1 MAWGREEMA
10 ARAARELRDGQ
21 YVNLGIG
28 LPTLIPNH
36 LQAGVEVVLESEN
49 GILGTGPYPT
59 EDQVDPDLINAG
71 KETVTVLPG
80 ASFFDSALSFS
91 MIRGGHIDVAV
102 LGAMQVSEKGDLA
115 NWAIPGK
122 MITGIGGAMDLV
134 HGARTVIVVD
144 DPHGQGRLAEDP
156 HRVRAAADRQGVRGP
171 DHHRPGCARRDRR
184 RTGARGVRT
193 RCDRRRDHRQDR
205 RQADRNGGP
214 EVKHVYIAD
223 AVRTPIGR
231 YNGGLASVRPDDLAA
246 HTIRELLAHTPN
258 LDPSRI
264 EDVYFGNANGA
275 GEENRNVAR
284 MAALLAGLP
293 TGVPGVTVNRLCAS
307 GLEAVIQ
314 AARAI
319 AVGDASIA
327 LAGGVESMTR
337 APYVLPKSD
346 RPFPAGHAE
355 LYSTT
360 LGWRM
365 VNPRMDPQWTI
376 PLGESAELIAD
387 KHKISREQQD
397 EFALASHRKAAKA
410 QSEGLFGAELVPVP
424 VPQRKGDP
432 LPFAADECVRPDASL
447 AAMAKLRP
455 SFRTEHSTVTA
466 GNASPL
472 NDGAAALLLMDEAGL
487 KATGREPL
495 ARVSATGVSA
505 LDPHYFGL
513 APVEAVNRALA
524 KAGRTFADLDVLELN
539 EAFAAQ
545 VLGCLA
551 EWPEFDSAI
560 LNPRG
565 GAIALGHPLGAS
577 GARLAG
583 TVAHQLA
590 RRGSGTGIATLCIG
604 VGQGLALVLER

>member
-1 MAWGREEMA
+1 MK
-10 ARAARELRDGQ
+10 DV
-21 YVNLGIG
+21 YV
-28 LPTLIPNH
+28 
-36 LQAGVEVVLESEN
+36 V
-49 GILGTGPYPT
+49 
-59 EDQVDPDLINAG
+59 
-71 KETVTVLPG
+71 
-80 ASFFDSALSFS
+80 
-91 MIRGGHIDVAV
+91 
-102 LGAMQVSEKGDLA
+102 
-115 NWAIPGK
+115 
-122 MITGIGGAMDLV
+122 
-134 HGARTVIVVD
+134 
-144 DPHGQGRLAEDP
+144 
-156 HRVRAAADRQGVRGP
+156 
-171 DHHRPGCARRDRR
+171 
-184 RTGARGVRT
+184 
-193 RCDRRRDHRQDR
+193 
-205 RQADRNGGP
+205 
-214 EVKHVYIAD
+214 D
-223 AVRTPIGR
+223 AVRTPFGK
-231 YNGGLASVRPDDLAA
+231 YNGSLAGVRPDDLAA
-246 HTIRELLAHTPN
+246 HAVRELLARTPS

-293 TGVPGVTVNRLCAS
+293 TSVPGVTVNRLCAS

-314 AARAI
+314 AARAV
-319 AVGDASIA
+319 AAGDASIV

-387 KHKISREQQD
+387 KHKIGREQQD
-397 EFALASHRKAAKA
+397 EFALASHRKAAQA
-410 QSEGLFGAELVPVP
+410 QADGLFDVELAPVP

-432 LPFAADECVRPDASL
+432 VDFAADECVRPGASL
-447 AAMAKLRP
+447 EAMAKLKP
-455 SFRTEHSTVTA
+455 SFRKTDGTVTA

-472 NDGAAALLLMDEAGL
+472 NDGAAALLLVDEEGL

-495 ARVSATGVSA
+495 ARISATGVSA
-505 LDPHYFGL
+505 NDPQYFGL

-545 VLGCLA
+545 VLGCVA
-551 EWPEFDSAI
+551 EWPEFDPAV
-560 LNPRG
+560 LNPQG

-590 RRGSGTGIATLCIG
+590 RKGGGTGVATLCIG
-604 VGQGLALVLER
+604 VGQGLALVLDR

>member
-1 MAWGREEMA
+1 M
-10 ARAARELRDGQ
+10 
-21 YVNLGIG
+21 N
-28 LPTLIPNH
+28 P
-36 LQAGVEVVLESEN
+36 
-49 GILGTGPYPT
+49 
-59 EDQVDPDLINAG
+59 
-71 KETVTVLPG
+71 
-80 ASFFDSALSFS
+80 
-91 MIRGGHIDVAV
+91 
-102 LGAMQVSEKGDLA
+102 
-115 NWAIPGK
+115 
-122 MITGIGGAMDLV
+122 
-134 HGARTVIVVD
+134 
-144 DPHGQGRLAEDP
+144 
-156 HRVRAAADRQGVRGP
+156 
-171 DHHRPGCARRDRR
+171 
-184 RTGARGVRT
+184 
-193 RCDRRRDHRQDR
+193 
-205 RQADRNGGP
+205 
-214 EVKHVYIAD
+214 VYIVD

-231 YNGGLASVRPDDLAA
+231 YSGGLASVRPDDLAA
-246 HTIRELLAHTPN
+246 HALRELLARTPH

-275 GEENRNVAR
+275 GEENRNVGR

-293 TGVPGVTVNRLCAS
+293 TSVPGVTVNRLCAS

-327 LAGGVESMTR
+327 VAGGVESMTR

-346 RPFPAGHAE
+346 RPFPAGHTE

-365 VNPRMDPQWTI
+365 VNPAMNPEWTI

-397 EFALASHRKAAKA
+397 EFALASHQKATKA
-410 QSEGLFGAELVPVP
+410 QAAGLFDGEIAPVAIP
-424 VPQRKGDP
+424 RRKGDP
-432 LPFAADECVRPDASL
+432 VLFAADESVRADASL
-447 AAMAKLRP
+447 AAMAKLKP
-455 SFRTEHSTVTA
+455 SFRPENGTVTA

-472 NDGAAALLLMDEAGL
+472 NDGAAALLLVDEEGL

-505 LDPHYFGL
+505 IDPQYFGL

-524 KAGRTFADLDVLELN
+524 KAGKGFDDLSVLELN

-545 VLGCLA
+545 VLGCVA

-560 LNPRG
+560 LNPQG
-565 GAIALGHPLGAS
+565 GAISLGHPLGAS

-590 RRGSGTGIATLCIG
+590 RQGTGVGVATLCIG

>member
-1 MAWGREEMA
+1 MK
-10 ARAARELRDGQ
+10 D
-21 YVNLGIG
+21 
-28 LPTLIPNH
+28 
-36 LQAGVEVVLESEN
+36 
-49 GILGTGPYPT
+49 
-59 EDQVDPDLINAG
+59 
-71 KETVTVLPG
+71 
-80 ASFFDSALSFS
+80 
-91 MIRGGHIDVAV
+91 
-102 LGAMQVSEKGDLA
+102 
-115 NWAIPGK
+115 
-122 MITGIGGAMDLV
+122 
-134 HGARTVIVVD
+134 
-144 DPHGQGRLAEDP
+144 
-156 HRVRAAADRQGVRGP
+156 
-171 DHHRPGCARRDRR
+171 
-184 RTGARGVRT
+184 
-193 RCDRRRDHRQDR
+193 
-205 RQADRNGGP
+205 
-214 EVKHVYIAD
+214 VYIVD
-223 AVRTPIGR
+223 AVRTPIGK

-246 HTIRELLAHTPN
+246 HAIRELLARTPD
-258 LDPSRI
+258 LDPARI
-264 EDVYFGNANGA
+264 EDVYLGNANGA

-293 TGVPGVTVNRLCAS
+293 TSVPGVTVNRLCAS
-307 GLEAVIQ
+307 GLEAVVQ

-337 APYVLPKSD
+337 APYVLPKND
-346 RPFPAGHAE
+346 RPFPTGHTE

-397 EFALASHRKAAKA
+397 AYALTSHHKAAKA
-410 QSEGLFGAELVPVP
+410 QQEGLFDPEITPVP
-424 VPQRKGDP
+424 IPQRKGDP
-432 LPFAADECVRPDASL
+432 VNFAADESVRPDTSPTAMASL
-447 AAMAKLRP
+447 KP
-455 SFRTEHSTVTA
+455 SFRTENGTVTA

-472 NDGAAALLLMDEAGL
+472 NDGAAALLLTDEKGL

-495 ARVSATGVSA
+495 ARIRATGVSA
-505 LDPHYFGL
+505 TDPQYFGL
-513 APVEAVNRALA
+513 APVEAVTRALA
-524 KAGRTFADLDVLELN
+524 KAGKTFADLSVLELN

-551 EWPEFDSAI
+551 EWPEFDPQV
-560 LNPRG
+560 LNPHG

-590 RRGSGTGIATLCIG
+590 RKGTGVGVATLCIG

>member
-1 MAWGREEMA
+1 MS
-10 ARAARELRDGQ
+10 
-21 YVNLGIG
+21 NG
-28 LPTLIPNH
+28 L
-36 LQAGVEVVLESEN
+36 
-49 GILGTGPYPT
+49 
-59 EDQVDPDLINAG
+59 
-71 KETVTVLPG
+71 
-80 ASFFDSALSFS
+80 
-91 MIRGGHIDVAV
+91 
-102 LGAMQVSEKGDLA
+102 
-115 NWAIPGK
+115 
-122 MITGIGGAMDLV
+122 
-134 HGARTVIVVD
+134 RTVYVV
-144 DPHGQGRLAEDP
+144 
-156 HRVRAAADRQGVRGP
+156 
-171 DHHRPGCARRDRR
+171 
-184 RTGARGVRT
+184 
-193 RCDRRRDHRQDR
+193 
-205 RQADRNGGP
+205 
-214 EVKHVYIAD
+214 D

-246 HTIRELLAHTPN
+246 HAIRELLARTPA

-264 EDVYFGNANGA
+264 EDVYVGNANGA

-293 TGVPGVTVNRLCAS
+293 TSVPGVTVNRLCAS

-319 AVGDASIA
+319 AVGDASVA
-327 LAGGVESMTR
+327 VAGGVESMTR

-397 EFALASHRKAAKA
+397 EFALNSHRKAAKA
-410 QSEGLFGAELVPVP
+410 QDEGLFDAELAPVTL
-424 VPQRKGDP
+424 PQRKGDP
-432 LPFAADECVRPDASL
+432 VVFAADECVRPDASL
-447 AAMAKLRP
+447 QAMARLKP
-455 SFRTEHSTVTA
+455 SFRTENGTVTA

-472 NDGAAALLLMDEAGL
+472 NDGAAALLLVDEEGL

-495 ARVSATGVSA
+495 ARVSTTGVSA
-505 LDPHYFGL
+505 IDPHYFGL

-524 KAGRTFADLDVLELN
+524 KAGKGFGDLCVLELN

-545 VLGCLA
+545 VLGCVA
-551 EWPEFDSAI
+551 EWPEFDPAI
-560 LNPRG
+560 LNPQG

-590 RRGSGTGIATLCIG
+590 RRGSGTGVATLCIG

>member
-1 MAWGREEMA
+1 MK
-10 ARAARELRDGQ
+10 DV
-21 YVNLGIG
+21 YV
-28 LPTLIPNH
+28 
-36 LQAGVEVVLESEN
+36 V
-49 GILGTGPYPT
+49 
-59 EDQVDPDLINAG
+59 
-71 KETVTVLPG
+71 
-80 ASFFDSALSFS
+80 
-91 MIRGGHIDVAV
+91 
-102 LGAMQVSEKGDLA
+102 
-115 NWAIPGK
+115 
-122 MITGIGGAMDLV
+122 
-134 HGARTVIVVD
+134 
-144 DPHGQGRLAEDP
+144 
-156 HRVRAAADRQGVRGP
+156 
-171 DHHRPGCARRDRR
+171 
-184 RTGARGVRT
+184 
-193 RCDRRRDHRQDR
+193 
-205 RQADRNGGP
+205 
-214 EVKHVYIAD
+214 D
-223 AVRTPIGR
+223 AVRTPFGK
-231 YNGGLASVRPDDLAA
+231 YNGSLAGVRPDDLAA
-246 HTIRELLAHTPN
+246 HAVRELLGRTPA
-258 LDPSRI
+258 LDPARI

-293 TGVPGVTVNRLCAS
+293 TTVPGVTVNRLCAS
-307 GLEAVIQ
+307 GLEAVVQ

-346 RPFPAGHAE
+346 RPFPAGHTE

-365 VNPRMDPQWTI
+365 TNPRMDPQWTI

-397 EFALASHRKAAKA
+397 EFALASHHKAARA
-410 QSEGLFGAELVPVP
+410 QADGLLDVELAPVP

-432 LPFAADECVRPDASL
+432 VDFATDECVRPTASL
-447 AAMAKLRP
+447 EAMTELKP
-455 SFRTEHSTVTA
+455 SFRKTDGTVTA

-472 NDGAAALLLMDEAGL
+472 NDGAAALLLVDDEGL

-495 ARVSATGVSA
+495 ARIRATGVSA
-505 LDPHYFGL
+505 TDPHWFGL

-545 VLGCLA
+545 VLGCVA
-551 EWPEFDSAI
+551 EWPEFDPAI
-560 LNPRG
+560 LNPQG

-583 TVAHQLA
+583 TIAHQLA
-590 RRGSGTGIATLCIG
+590 RKGSGTGIATLCIG
-604 VGQGLALVLER
+604 VGQGLALVLDR

>member
-1 MAWGREEMA
+1 MK
-10 ARAARELRDGQ
+10 D
-21 YVNLGIG
+21 
-28 LPTLIPNH
+28 
-36 LQAGVEVVLESEN
+36 
-49 GILGTGPYPT
+49 
-59 EDQVDPDLINAG
+59 
-71 KETVTVLPG
+71 
-80 ASFFDSALSFS
+80 
-91 MIRGGHIDVAV
+91 
-102 LGAMQVSEKGDLA
+102 
-115 NWAIPGK
+115 
-122 MITGIGGAMDLV
+122 
-134 HGARTVIVVD
+134 
-144 DPHGQGRLAEDP
+144 
-156 HRVRAAADRQGVRGP
+156 
-171 DHHRPGCARRDRR
+171 
-184 RTGARGVRT
+184 
-193 RCDRRRDHRQDR
+193 
-205 RQADRNGGP
+205 
-214 EVKHVYIAD
+214 VYIVD

-231 YNGGLASVRPDDLAA
+231 YNGGLASVRPDDLGA
-246 HTIRELLAHTPN
+246 HAIRELLARTPE

-275 GEENRNVAR
+275 GEENRNVGR

-293 TGVPGVTVNRLCAS
+293 TSVPGVTVNRLCAS

-319 AVGDASIA
+319 ALGDAHIA

-346 RPFPAGHAE
+346 GPFPAGHAE
-355 LYSTT
+355 LFSTT

-365 VNPRMDPQWTI
+365 VNPKMDPQWTI

-397 EFALASHRKAAKA
+397 EFALASHRKAAAA
-410 QSEGLFGAELVPVP
+410 QEAGRFEAELAPVTVPR
-424 VPQRKGDP
+424 RKGDP
-432 LPFAADECVRPDASL
+432 VVFAADECVRPDASL
-447 AAMAKLRP
+447 EAMAKLKP
-455 SFRTEHSTVTA
+455 SFRKENGTVTA

-472 NDGAAALLLMDEAGL
+472 NDGAAALLLVDEEGL

-505 LDPHYFGL
+505 IDPHYFGL
-513 APVEAVNRALA
+513 APVEAVGRALT
-524 KAGRTFADLDVLELN
+524 KAGKGFDDLSVLELN

-545 VLGCLA
+545 VLGCVA
-551 EWPEFDSAI
+551 EWPEFDPAI
-560 LNPRG
+560 LNPQG

-590 RRGSGTGIATLCIG
+590 AKGSGTGVATLCIG

>member
-1 MAWGREEMA
+1 MNA
-10 ARAARELRDGQ
+10 
-21 YVNLGIG
+21 VN
-28 LPTLIPNH
+28 
-36 LQAGVEVVLESEN
+36 
-49 GILGTGPYPT
+49 
-59 EDQVDPDLINAG
+59 
-71 KETVTVLPG
+71 TVY
-80 ASFFDSALSFS
+80 
-91 MIRGGHIDVAV
+91 
-102 LGAMQVSEKGDLA
+102 
-115 NWAIPGK
+115 
-122 MITGIGGAMDLV
+122 LV
-134 HGARTVIVVD
+134 
-144 DPHGQGRLAEDP
+144 
-156 HRVRAAADRQGVRGP
+156 
-171 DHHRPGCARRDRR
+171 
-184 RTGARGVRT
+184 
-193 RCDRRRDHRQDR
+193 
-205 RQADRNGGP
+205 
-214 EVKHVYIAD
+214 D

-231 YNGGLASVRPDDLAA
+231 YNGALASVRPDDLAA
-246 HTIRELLAHTPN
+246 HAIRALLDRTPD
-258 LDPSRI
+258 LDPARI

-293 TGVPGVTVNRLCAS
+293 TSVPGVTVNRLCAS
-307 GLEAVIQ
+307 GLEAVVQ

-319 AVGDASIA
+319 AVGDAHIA

-365 VNPRMDPQWTI
+365 VNPEMHPQWTV

-397 EFALASHRKAAKA
+397 EFALASHRKAAA
-410 QSEGLFGAELVPVP
+410 AYEQGLFDAELTPVP

-432 LPFAADECVRPDASL
+432 VSFAADECVRPDASL
-447 AAMAKLRP
+447 AAMARLKP
-455 SFRTEHSTVTA
+455 SFRAEHGTVTA

-472 NDGAAALLLMDEAGL
+472 NDGAAALLLTDEEGL
-487 KATGREPL
+487 RVTGREPL
-495 ARVSATGVSA
+495 ARISATGVSA
-505 LDPHYFGL
+505 TDPHYFGL
-513 APVEAVNRALA
+513 APVEAVNRALT
-524 KAGRTFADLDVLELN
+524 KAGKAFGDLSVLELN

-551 EWPEFDSAI
+551 EWPEFDPAV
-560 LNPRG
+560 LNPQG

-590 RRGSGTGIATLCIG
+590 RRGSGTGVATLCIG

>member
-1 MAWGREEMA
+1 MK
-10 ARAARELRDGQ
+10 D
-21 YVNLGIG
+21 
-28 LPTLIPNH
+28 
-36 LQAGVEVVLESEN
+36 
-49 GILGTGPYPT
+49 
-59 EDQVDPDLINAG
+59 
-71 KETVTVLPG
+71 
-80 ASFFDSALSFS
+80 
-91 MIRGGHIDVAV
+91 
-102 LGAMQVSEKGDLA
+102 
-115 NWAIPGK
+115 
-122 MITGIGGAMDLV
+122 
-134 HGARTVIVVD
+134 
-144 DPHGQGRLAEDP
+144 
-156 HRVRAAADRQGVRGP
+156 
-171 DHHRPGCARRDRR
+171 
-184 RTGARGVRT
+184 
-193 RCDRRRDHRQDR
+193 
-205 RQADRNGGP
+205 
-214 EVKHVYIAD
+214 VYIVD

-231 YNGGLASVRPDDLAA
+231 YNGALAGVRPDDLAA
-246 HTIRELLAHTPN
+246 HAIRELLARSPE
-258 LDPSRI
+258 LDPARI

-275 GEENRNVAR
+275 GEENRNVGR

-293 TGVPGVTVNRLCAS
+293 TSVPGVTVNRLCAS

-319 AVGDASIA
+319 ALGDASIA

-346 RPFPAGHAE
+346 RPFPAGHTE

-365 VNPRMDPQWTI
+365 VNPRMEPQWTI

-387 KHKISREQQD
+387 KHKIGRDQQD
-397 EFALASHRKAAKA
+397 EFALASHAKAAQA
-410 QSEGLFGAELVPVP
+410 QRAGLFDAEMTPVAI
-424 VPQRKGDP
+424 PQRKGDP
-432 LPFAADECVRPDASL
+432 VVVADDESVRPDASL
-447 AAMAKLRP
+447 TAMAKLKP
-455 SFRTEHSTVTA
+455 SFRKASEARWGSSRPEAGGGTVTA

-472 NDGAAALLLMDEAGL
+472 NDGAAALLLVDAEGL

-505 LDPHYFGL
+505 IDPHYFGL

-524 KAGRTFADLDVLELN
+524 KAGRGFDDLSVLELN

-545 VLGCLA
+545 VLGCVA
-551 EWPEFDSAI
+551 EWPEFDPAI
-560 LNPRG
+560 LNPQG

-590 RRGSGTGIATLCIG
+590 RRGSGVGVATLCIG

>member
-1 MAWGREEMA
+1 VNA
-10 ARAARELRDGQ
+10 LNTV
-21 YVNLGIG
+21 YV
-28 LPTLIPNH
+28 
-36 LQAGVEVVLESEN
+36 V
-49 GILGTGPYPT
+49 
-59 EDQVDPDLINAG
+59 
-71 KETVTVLPG
+71 
-80 ASFFDSALSFS
+80 
-91 MIRGGHIDVAV
+91 
-102 LGAMQVSEKGDLA
+102 
-115 NWAIPGK
+115 
-122 MITGIGGAMDLV
+122 
-134 HGARTVIVVD
+134 
-144 DPHGQGRLAEDP
+144 
-156 HRVRAAADRQGVRGP
+156 
-171 DHHRPGCARRDRR
+171 
-184 RTGARGVRT
+184 
-193 RCDRRRDHRQDR
+193 
-205 RQADRNGGP
+205 
-214 EVKHVYIAD
+214 D

-231 YNGGLASVRPDDLAA
+231 YNGALASVRPDDLAA
-246 HTIRELLAHTPN
+246 HTIRELLARTPD
-258 LDPSRI
+258 LDPARI
-264 EDVYFGNANGA
+264 EDVYLGNANGA

-293 TGVPGVTVNRLCAS
+293 TSVPGVTVNRLCAS

-319 AVGDASIA
+319 AVGDARIA
-327 LAGGVESMTR
+327 VAGGVESMTR

-365 VNPRMDPQWTI
+365 VNPRMHPQWTV

-387 KHKISREQQD
+387 KHKITREQQD
-397 EFALASHRKAAKA
+397 EFALASHRKAAA
-410 QSEGLFGAELVPVP
+410 AREQGLLDAESVPVP
-424 VPQRKGDP
+424 VPRRKGEP
-432 LPFAADECVRPDASL
+432 ELFAEDESVRPDASL
-447 AAMAKLRP
+447 AAMARLKP
-455 SFRTEHSTVTA
+455 SFRRENGTVTA

-472 NDGAAALLLMDEAGL
+472 NDGAAALLLTDEEGL

-495 ARVSATGVSA
+495 ARISATGVHA
-505 LDPHYFGL
+505 VDPHYFGL

-524 KAGRTFADLDVLELN
+524 RAGRTFADLDVLELN

-551 EWPEFDSAI
+551 EWPEFDPAV
-560 LNPRG
+560 LNPQG

-590 RRGSGTGIATLCIG
+590 RRGSGIGVATLCIG